1 MRFFPWTGKMQ
12 KIQKFCLFS
21 LVGQWALFTRC
32 GPLLLSTRGG
42 GIGNS
47 APIIRKWSVKKTVR
61 PLLATGQ
68 TRDTC
73 CEWTSQHAPNAQI
86 PIPPPQV
93 DSSKGPPGC
102 TCAGGQFRPNLNI
115 QAIKKII
122 HGLENIK
129 NSAGNHLHPF
139 LIFFEWLDAI
149 FKITPSFQPPHL
161 F

>member
-1 MRFFPWTGKMQ
+1 MIPGTIFDIFQPTNDFFYGLDVEIRPKLTPRAGTPRW
-12 KIQKFCLFS
+12 S
-21 LVGQWALFTRC
+21 LARVQ
-32 GPLLLSTRGG
+32 LLHTCWGEVCSPSSFQSVTTAG
-42 GIGNS
+42 
-47 APIIRKWSVKKTVR
+47 RKVTELPPS
-61 PLLATGQ
+61 
-68 TRDTC
+68 
-73 CEWTSQHAPNAQI
+73 QI
-86 PIPPPQV
+86 PIPPPRV

-115 QAIKKII
+115 QPIKKII

-139 LIFFEWLDAI
+139 FTFFEWLDAI